1 MTNLA
6 DAGFRKAQQV
16 VHEEGARTDTS
27 SIVLPLRAFGEW
39 LLWGALIVWGL
50 GAARVVW
57 LEIAGSDTVVGNL
70 QKLNLDDD
78 LAMGS
83 WYSSMLLAV
92 SAVLLLIIALAKK
105 SQPGGSARHWAFLG
119 AVFVMLS
126 LDEAIGLHELSL
138 KPLSF
143 FGEISPLL
151 TFGWIALAIPALLV
165 LAFVYLPFV
174 RRLPRS
180 TMLGFVL
187 AGITYVVGVIAL
199 GMLGGAIFAGEGDQK
214 TFALALIS
222 TAEEGLE
229 LLGISVFVMVL
240 IRYVANHLPKIM
252 LS

>member
-1 MTNLA
+1 MAELHVN
-6 DAGFRKAQQV
+6 FREAQQV
-16 VHEEGARTDTS
+16 FREKARRTDTS
-27 SIVLPLRAFGEW
+27 VIVLPLRAVGEW
-39 LLWGALIVWGL
+39 LLWGALIVWSL
-50 GAARVVW
+50 GAVRAVW
-57 LEIAGSDTVVGNL
+57 LEVAGSNTVLGNL

-78 LAMGS
+78 LAVGS
-83 WYSSMLLAV
+83 WYSSILLAV
-92 SAVLLLIIALAKK
+92 AAVLLLTIAYAKK
-105 SQPGGSARHWAFLG
+105 SQRDGSPRHWAFLG
-119 AVFVMLS
+119 AIFVMLS

-143 FGEISPLL
+143 LGEISPLF

-165 LAFVYLPFV
+165 LGLLYLPFV

-187 AGITYVVGVIAL
+187 AGMTYVVGVIGL

-229 LLGISVFVMVL
+229 LLGISMFIMVL
-240 IRYVANHLPKIM
+240 VRYVADHLPNVM
-252 LS
+252 LK